1 MIAGNNGAKTKICSH
16 EIIIPS
22 SVTARIQ
29 ENANDTSHLI
39 IELVEK
45 IKYLNIFMKEK

>member
-1 MIAGNNGAKTKICSH
+1 MGVNVLKFVSH

-29 ENANDTSHLI
+29 EMQMILGHLI

-45 IKYLNIFMKEK
+45 KLNI